1 MRKFK
6 FSPVFSLAFSRIE
19 ESKYIECYLSR
30 PTRFISSARRESFL
44 TGTRGI
50 VGVIFDNVH
59 LGLLYVI
66 GVVLMDEE
74 NSCETKMSQFMQL

>member
-50 VGVIFDNVH
+50 VIFDNVH